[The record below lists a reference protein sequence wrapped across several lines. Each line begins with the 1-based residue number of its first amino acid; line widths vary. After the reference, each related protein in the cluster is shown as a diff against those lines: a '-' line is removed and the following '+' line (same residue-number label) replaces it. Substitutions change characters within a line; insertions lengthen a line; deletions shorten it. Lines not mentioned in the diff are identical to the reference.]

1 MSHAYQSA
9 RMERERSYKPVEKTY
24 FTEEEYQAFL
34 ALKAEY
40 SYHTPEMKAV
50 IKKVENRNPRG
61 FVIKPDRR
69 VMRREKDMRSSVY
82 IPPEAPNERYPRAT
96 DVSSHPH
103 IVNKSDTG
111 KLYYSDYF
119 KPDKNEYDLSF
130 VALQRRFDMTPQS
143 PMIGESKAVRDS
155 MRHQAD
161 IFAGT
166 QLAFQ
171 GAIPDA
177 FRHKFITLSQEYE

>member
-1 MSHAYQSA
+1 
-9 RMERERSYKPVEKTY
+9 MERERSYKPVEKTY

-34 ALKAEY
+34 TLKAQT
-40 SYHTPEMKAV
+40 SYLTPEMKAV
-50 IKKVENRNPRG
+50 VKKVENRNPAG
-61 FVIKPDRR
+61 FVVKPDRR
-69 VMRREKDMRSSVY
+69 IMRRERDMRSSVY
-82 IPPEAPNERYPRAT
+82 IAPEAPNERYPRAT

-119 KPDKNEYDLSF
+119 KPEKNEYDLSF
-130 VALQRRFDMTPQS
+130 VALQRRYDMTPQS
-143 PMIGESKAVRDS
+143 PMIGESKAIHDSVRT
-155 MRHQAD
+155 QAD

-177 FRHKFITLSQEYE
+177 YRNGFITLSQEYE